1 MSCWAASSG
10 LWEDCA
16 VVAEIDGHGKYL
28 DGALGPT
35 PEHAGGG
42 AVVAEKVREDGIR
55 DLGLEMVRWDLD
67 ELLQRPVH
75 LAARIERARARGSW
89 SRFRGRVIY

>member
-1 MSCWAASSG
+1 M
-10 LWEDCA
+10 
-16 VVAEIDGHGKYL
+16 
-28 DGALGPT
+28 
-35 PEHAGGG
+35 
-42 AVVAEKVREDGIR
+42 REDGIR

-67 ELLQRPVH
+67 ELLQRPVQ

>member
-1 MSCWAASSG
+1 MLGRVDG

-35 PEHAGGG
+35 PEHAAR

-67 ELLQRPVH
+67 ELLHRPVQ